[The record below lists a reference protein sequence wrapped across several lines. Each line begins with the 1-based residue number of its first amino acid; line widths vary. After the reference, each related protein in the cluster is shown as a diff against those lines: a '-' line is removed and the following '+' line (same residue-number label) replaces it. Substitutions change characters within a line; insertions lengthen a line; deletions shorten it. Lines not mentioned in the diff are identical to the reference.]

1 MSVDPLN
8 LSRDCPR
15 KAGEGRAFGFMISV
29 IARGYSACLDAIK
42 EDFSEGNLG
51 W

>member
-1 MSVDPLN
+1 MRGD
-8 LSRDCPR
+8 
-15 KAGEGRAFGFMISV
+15 KAV

-42 EDFSEGNLG
+42 EDFSENNLD